1 MEPQEF
7 IDKFYL
13 ALLDKGWTLNEIDS
27 MDMIYYLKLLT
38 RKLGEEKVYIDDIL
52 WYLDF
57 TFTLKRVVIIA

>member
-27 MDMIYYLKLLT
+27 MDMMYYLKLLT
-38 RKLGEEKVYIDDIL
+38 KKLGSEKVYIDDIL
-52 WYLDF
+52 
-57 TFTLKRVVIIA
+57 

>member
-27 MDMIYYLKLLT
+27 MDMIYYLRLLT

-52 WYLDF
+52 
-57 TFTLKRVVIIA
+57 

>member
-27 MDMIYYLKLLT
+27 MDMMYYLKLLT
-38 RKLGEEKVYIDDIL
+38 KKLGNKKVYIDDIL
-52 WYLDF
+52 
-57 TFTLKRVVIIA
+57 

>member
-27 MDMIYYLKLLT
+27 MDMMYYLKLLT
-38 RKLGEEKVYIDDIL
+38 RKMKNEKVYIDDIL
-52 WYLDF
+52 
-57 TFTLKRVVIIA
+57 

>member
-7 IDKFYL
+7 IDSLYL

-27 MDMIYYLKLLT
+27 MDIFYYLRLLT

-52 WYLDF
+52 
-57 TFTLKRVVIIA
+57 

>member
-52 WYLDF
+52 
-57 TFTLKRVVIIA
+57 